1 VTGEDLRT
9 SQQAT
14 FLANFSPGCL
24 HEGEGMS
31 SIYPVGDDD
40 EVRFYKKDRAGNYYE
55 IGDQE
60 EIADQ
65 DDN

>member
-1 VTGEDLRT
+1 
-9 SQQAT
+9 
-14 FLANFSPGCL
+14 
-24 HEGEGMS
+24 MS